1 MAKLKTKSAAK
12 KRLKISGKGKIRR
25 NKAGRGHL
33 LSKKTGSRKRRLKNL
48 GIVSKNDKKKIKR
61 LLPYG

>member
-25 NKAGRGHL
+25 NKAGHGHL
-33 LSKKTGSRKRRLKNL
+33 LSKKTGSRKRRLKNS